1 MSTEVSGDPFWEL
14 FTTEATEPG
23 FELLYQTGIFCEP
36 SMKEPV
42 SYIGGIPYGD
52 ASMSHQQVII
62 PIPGG

>member
-1 MSTEVSGDPFWEL
+1 MIHFGNCSKL
-14 FTTEATEPG
+14 RQQEPG
-23 FELLYQTGIFCEP
+23 FELLHQTGIFCEP

-52 ASMSHQQVII
+52 TSMSHQQVII